1 MRSIKLKLVTSINL
15 NTKAFYYS
23 AILECTHSTVPPN
36 DLCEQK
42 QFLDQSLK
50 DLANKSKTDEKK
62 TIYLSAEVSNTTVL
76 IEDAET
82 SKQKL

>member
-23 AILECTHSTVPPN
+23 AILECTHSTVPPS

-50 DLANKSKTDEKK
+50 DLANKSKTDEK